1 MRSFAYIGP
10 HIKNLDNLLN
20 DGDGDTS
27 NNRFQS
33 DVVSIFLN
41 LSAIPD
47 EVVSK
52 IIISEE
58 DFSINIAENMTPIL
72 SSKSPSSK
80 FSPGKLSVR
89 DEMFY
94 HYNAYREFLTK
105 MDLS

>member
-10 HIKNLDNLLN
+10 HIKNLDSLLN
-20 DGDGDTS
+20 DGDDNAS

-58 DFSINIAENMTPIL
+58 DFSINIAENLTPFL
-72 SSKSPSSK
+72 SSKSSPAK
-80 FSPGKLSVR
+80 LSPGKLSVR
-89 DEMFY
+89 EEMY
-94 HYNAYREFLTK
+94 VHYNAYREFLVK